1 MLQGKCISQDRAEM
15 LGMKATSEKAHLLR
29 SELVAGDKKIQLV
42 LDFFFSLF
50 LNSYVINH
58 EKKKFLQKETHVETL
73 P

>member
-1 MLQGKCISQDRAEM
+1 M

-29 SELVAGDKKIQLV
+29 SELVAGDKKSSSCLI
-42 LDFFFSLF
+42 FFSLF

-58 EKKKFLQKETHVETL
+58 EKKKKFLQKETHVETL